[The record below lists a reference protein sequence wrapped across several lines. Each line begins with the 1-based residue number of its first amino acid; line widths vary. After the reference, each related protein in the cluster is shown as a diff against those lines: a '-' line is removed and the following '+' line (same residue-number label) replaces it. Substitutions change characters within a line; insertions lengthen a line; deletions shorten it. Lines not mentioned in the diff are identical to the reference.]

1 MAFAP
6 AAFAALPTIL
16 GVISTGVAIAGVV
29 ASTSAA
35 TQRAN
40 FEAQVAERNR
50 AVMEDNATRA
60 QYNAQVQQAES
71 DRIAR
76 GLIGE
81 QIAAQS
87 ASGLKLG
94 GRSQMLTRKSAKEL
108 ARLDALNIRQ
118 AGDVEAHNYRIGAED
133 AALAAGFA
141 RQTASNALTE
151 GFLTGAGVLVGGA
164 ADFLKTSKFGQ
175 TGSLIGGSKGVTKPT
190 RLRFA

>member
-16 GVISTGVAIAGVV
+16 GVVSTGLAFAGVV

-35 TQRAN
+35 TQQAN
-40 FEAQVAERNR
+40 FQAQMAERN
-50 AVMEDNATRA
+50 AKIQEDNANRA
-60 QYNAQVQQAES
+60 QYNAQVQQQES
-71 DRIAR
+71 DRVAR

-94 GRSQMLTRKSAKEL
+94 GRSQMLTRKSAKQL

-118 AGDVEAHNYRIGAED
+118 AGDIEAYNYRVGAED
-133 AALAAGFA
+133 AAIAAGFA
-141 RQTASNALTE
+141 RQSASNALTE
-151 GFLTGAGVLVGGA
+151 GFLTGVGTLVGGA
-164 ADFLKTSKFGQ
+164 SSFLKTSPFKQ
-175 TGSLIGGSKGVTKPT
+175 STSLLGGAKAVGAT

>member
-16 GVISTGVAIAGVV
+16 GVVSTGIALAGVV

-35 TQRAN
+35 QQQAN
-40 FEAQVAERNR
+40 FQAQVAERNQK
-50 AVMEDNATRA
+50 VMEDNAVRS
-60 QYNAQVQQAES
+60 QYAAQVQQQES
-71 DRIAR
+71 DRVAR

-87 ASGLKLG
+87 ASGLKIG
-94 GRSQMLTRKSAKEL
+94 GRSQMLTRKSAKQL

-133 AALAAGFA
+133 QAMAAGFA
-141 RQTASNALTE
+141 RQSASNALTE
-151 GFLTGAGVLVGGA
+151 GFLSGAGTLVGGA
-164 ADFLKTSKFGQ
+164 SSFLKDSGFGK
-175 TGSLIGGSKGVTKPT
+175 TKSILGGSKVPSAT